1 MFMPYGLFIDVEA
14 QRAIGYLCPT
24 GFLLM
29 LKPYGL
35 LDIYVYALRA
45 IQHFVVRYFI
55 DIEALRA
62 IDVRKWIILFIDIEV
77 LIAKI

>member
-1 MFMPYGLFIDVEA
+1 MSYWLFIDVEA
-14 QRAIGYLCPT
+14 LRAIGYLCLCPT

-29 LKPYGL
+29 LKPNGL